1 MMALNNGVEI
11 HPIPISTS
19 VFLLTVLAP
28 LMSPKPVTPPTTA
41 WEVDTG
47 TPTCVKKCTVMA
59 ADNAEIKA
67 ENPSSSTILLPTVFM
82 TFLLY
87 VNTPNAIERLP
98 KTEA

>member
-1 MMALNNGVEI
+1 MMPLDNGVES
-11 HPIPISTS
+11 HPIPISMS

-67 ENPSSSTILLPTVFM
+67 ENPAEHDFVKPAEVRNS
-82 TFLLY
+82 
-87 VNTPNAIERLP
+87 
-98 KTEA
+98 